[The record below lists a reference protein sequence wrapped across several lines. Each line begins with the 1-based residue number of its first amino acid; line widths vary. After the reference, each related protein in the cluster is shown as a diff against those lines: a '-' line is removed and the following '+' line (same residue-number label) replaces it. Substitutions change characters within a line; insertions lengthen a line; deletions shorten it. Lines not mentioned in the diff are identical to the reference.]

1 MARLL
6 GLCGALGKDRSAQ
19 PAMRRREAIIRPMWI
34 MVAGPWGLGT
44 RSEEEKAANLRRMNE
59 AALEVFNLE
68 HVPIIGVNAALPL
81 LLEAPI
87 ERHREIMM
95 GVSLALAERCDA
107 ILRLPGESSG
117 ADEEVAVLRA
127 AGKPVWYSISEIP
140 AG

>member
-1 MARLL
+1 
-6 GLCGALGKDRSAQ
+6 
-19 PAMRRREAIIRPMWI
+19 MRRREAIIRPMWI

-44 RSEEEKAANLRRMNE
+44 RSEEEKAANLRRMNQ

-68 HVPIIGVNAALPL
+68 HVPIIGVNAALPLPL

>member
-1 MARLL
+1 
-6 GLCGALGKDRSAQ
+6 
-19 PAMRRREAIIRPMWI
+19 
-34 MVAGPWGLGT
+34 
-44 RSEEEKAANLRRMNE
+44 
-59 AALEVFNLE
+59 LEVFNLE
-68 HVPIIGVNAALPL
+68 HVPIIGVNAALPLPL

-127 AGKPVWYSISEIP
+127 AGKPVWFSVSEKQADRNSLNP
-140 AG
+140 DVARWPGRR

>member
-1 MARLL
+1 
-6 GLCGALGKDRSAQ
+6 
-19 PAMRRREAIIRPMWI
+19 MRRWEAIIRPMWI

-44 RSEEEKAANLRRMNE
+44 RSEEEKAANLRRMNQ

-68 HVPIIGVNAALPL
+68 HVPIIGVNAALPLPL

-127 AGKPVWYSISEIP
+127 AGKPVWYSIPEIP

>member
-1 MARLL
+1 MDKLL
-6 GLCGALGKDRSAQ
+6 IEGGVPLAGEVNISGAK
-19 PAMRRREAIIRPMWI
+19 
-34 MVAGPWGLGT
+34 
-44 RSEEEKAANLRRMNE
+44 
-59 AALEVFNLE
+59 
-68 HVPIIGVNAALPL
+68 NAALPL
-81 LLEAPI
+81 LLEVPI

>member
-59 AALEVFNLE
+59 AALEAGWSRAT
-68 HVPIIGVNAALPL
+68 PQAGKGLP
-81 LLEAPI
+81 AWNRRRSSDFRGHGFG
-87 ERHREIMM
+87 ERK
-95 GVSLALAERCDA
+95 ATT
-107 ILRLPGESSG
+107 SG
-117 ADEEVAVLRA
+117 AE
-127 AGKPVWYSISEIP
+127 G
-140 AG
+140 G